1 MRQTSSD
8 PSGMS
13 EQASLTVTSL
23 AMRAW
28 SSDRPAIAS
37 PVSSRVGSSAGC
49 PPTWKSSTILETS
62 AFASGA
68 RPAAPM
74 TSGEETSAATVG
86 ASADDTCVESVLG

>member
-1 MRQTSSD
+1 
-8 PSGMS
+8 MS

-49 PPTWKSSTILETS
+49 PPT
-62 AFASGA
+62 
-68 RPAAPM
+68 
-74 TSGEETSAATVG
+74 
-86 ASADDTCVESVLG
+86 